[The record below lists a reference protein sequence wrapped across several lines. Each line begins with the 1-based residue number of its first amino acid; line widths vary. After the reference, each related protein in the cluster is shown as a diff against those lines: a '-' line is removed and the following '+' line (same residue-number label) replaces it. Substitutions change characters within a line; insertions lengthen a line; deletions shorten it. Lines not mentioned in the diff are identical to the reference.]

1 MEKETSADFR
11 GRVPYTRLVDTL
23 IDQFPA
29 AIALFDINMRCMRAN
44 ARWLTQFPFA
54 HGDPVGR
61 GCEELFE
68 PGCGIL
74 RDHLE
79 RALSGES
86 FSTNP
91 ASIVAPDAT
100 LCWFRSHVAP
110 WRDTRGEVRG
120 AMIVCENVTAEMVQT
135 LRSKVLNEELSL
147 FVDSAEGSALCLL
160 DEEGRVKI
168 WNPGAERLFGWSE
181 ADALGR
187 HYEFLFD
194 QAERANGM
202 PQRLLEIARHNG
214 TFRDRCWRVSKDGR
228 CFRADVMITRI
239 EGDELLPSGFGQ
251 VLRDVTNEEAQARSL
266 EANAVLL
273 RSILETIPDALVVI
287 DIKGRILMF
296 SKAAETMFGYAAH
309 EVIERD
315 VSMLMP
321 EAERN
326 AHGAYMERYFKTGES
341 KLMGRK
347 RRLIGQ
353 RKDGTEFPHSLQ
365 LAEAF
370 GGGQQMIAGFMQDL
384 SVQEAVAAQLEQLQ
398 RELAHMSRAYE
409 MGTLASTIAHELN
422 QPLMAV
428 TNIVQ
433 TAAEILREGE
443 PASTSELADALSE
456 AGRETLRAGEILRR
470 LRVFLSRGELEKT
483 LEDPSKLVE
492 DAVYFEAARARYRNI
507 VCKVDCAPGMAPIL
521 IDRVQIQQVILN
533 LTKNAIQS
541 VDKDGTVTVTIK
553 AELDHI
559 RFAVTD
565 TGPGVPPE
573 RIVRLF
579 EPFSTTKSDGM
590 GLGLTI
596 CRSIV
601 EAHGGKIWYETAPS
615 GAATFVF
622 IIPQYT
628 EEIDNAL

>member
-1 MEKETSADFR
+1 MEKGASADLR
-11 GRVPYTRLVDTL
+11 GRVPYTRLAGPL
-23 IDQFPA
+23 IDQIPT
-29 AIALFDINMRCMRAN
+29 AIALFDTNLRCVMVN

-54 HGDPVGR
+54 NGDPVGR
-61 GCEELFE
+61 ACEDLFE
-68 PGCGIL
+68 PGCMLL
-74 RDHLE
+74 RGYLE

-86 FSTNP
+86 FSSNP
-91 ASIVAPDAT
+91 ASVVALDAT
-100 LCWFRSHVAP
+100 FCWFRSHVAP

-120 AMIVCENVTAEMVQT
+120 AMLVCENVTTEMAQT
-135 LRSKVLNEELSL
+135 LRSKVLTEELSL
-147 FVDSAEGSALCLL
+147 IVHSAEGFALCLL
-160 DEEGRVKI
+160 DEDGRVTI
-168 WNPGAERLFGWSE
+168 WNSGAERLFGWTE
-181 ADALGR
+181 ADVLGR
-187 HYEFLFD
+187 HYGFLFD
-194 QAERANGM
+194 QTEQVDGL
-202 PQRLLEIARHNG
+202 PQRQLEIACRNG
-214 TFRDRCWRVSKDGR
+214 KFSDRCLRVRKDGS
-228 CFRADVMITRI
+228 CFRADVMITWI
-239 EGDELLPSGFGQ
+239 EGDELLPSGFGH
-251 VLRDVTNEEAQARSL
+251 VLRDVTNEESQARSL

-273 RSILETIPDALVVI
+273 RSILVTVPDALVVI
-287 DIKGRILMF
+287 DIQGRILMF
-296 SKAAETMFGYAAH
+296 SKAAETMFGYAEN
-309 EVIERD
+309 EVIGRD
-315 VSMLMP
+315 VSMLML
-321 EAERN
+321 EAERK
-326 AHGAYMERYFKTGES
+326 AHGAYMAHYFKTGES

-347 RRLIGQ
+347 RRLIGR

-384 SVQEAVAAQLEQLQ
+384 SAQEAAAAKLELLQ

-433 TAAEILREGE
+433 TAADVLGKGE
-443 PASTSELADALSE
+443 PASTSALAEALAE
-456 AGRETLRAGEILRR
+456 AGQETLRAGEILRR

-483 LEDPSKLVE
+483 LEDPCKLAE
-492 DAVYFEAARARYRNI
+492 DAVYFETARGRYRNI
-507 VCKVDCAPGMAPIL
+507 VCEVDCTPGMAPIL

-541 VDKDGTVTVTIK
+541 VEKDGTVTVTIK

-573 RIVRLF
+573 RIARLF
-579 EPFSTTKSDGM
+579 EPFNTTKSDGM
-590 GLGLTI
+590 GLGLPI
-596 CRSIV
+596 CRSII

-622 IIPQYT
+622 TLPQYN